1 MTAGRIQSRRWEG
14 QLLPPF
20 SEVGQRAQAIPRGIN
35 ECVLL
40 SGRKSGMRNAVAI
53 LAHPHKE
60 SRLWTDL
67 PPPRRA
73 SGPPKGNGERSG
85 LKRHLP
91 SLRGQSDPCC
101 GTPAFPHRG
110 GPKERRGRRE
120 KTGTP
125 SPKGPCIRHRPKAA
139 EPGPNRNPMNVPSG
153 KRRERN
159 PPERAL
165 HVVFCHNKSILARI
179 QNQKKPLSQASLRQH
194 SLAQPRKRWT
204 RVSLA

>member
-1 MTAGRIQSRRWEG
+1 MTAGRIQTRRSG
-14 QLLPPF
+14 KGNFFPPF
-20 SEVGQRAQAIPRGIN
+20 PRRDRGHRRVAREIN

-60 SRLWTDL
+60 SRLLTDL

-110 GPKERRGRRE
+110 GPKERRGRRK

-165 HVVFCHNKSILARI
+165 HVVFLPNTFFLARI
-179 QNQKKPLSQASLRQH
+179 RSRKKILSQASLR
-194 SLAQPRKRWT
+194 
-204 RVSLA
+204 